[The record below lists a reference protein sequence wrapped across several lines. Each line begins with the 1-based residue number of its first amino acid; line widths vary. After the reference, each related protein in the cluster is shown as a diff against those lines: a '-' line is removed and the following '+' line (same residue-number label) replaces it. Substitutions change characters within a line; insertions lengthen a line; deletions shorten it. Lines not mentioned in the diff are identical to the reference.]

1 VEAKNGDELF
11 REEDKFHAGNGK
23 TQACS
28 QVALPLLILGLV
40 GLGGGGRGEK
50 GGFLSFYV
58 PHSSQCL
65 HTMFPSSSQY
75 VPRHVLHSTSILSH
89 ICIGKCCPP
98 FTHIDGP
105 KGKDIIFTLQDI
117 ILCFGEASID
127 HCFFSE

>member
-1 VEAKNGDELF
+1 MEAKNGDELF

-28 QVALPLLILGLV
+28 QGALPLFIFGLV
-40 GLGGGGRGEK
+40 VLGGGEK

-75 VPRHVLHSTSILSH
+75 VPQHVLHSTSILSH
-89 ICIGKCCPP
+89 ICFGKCCPP

-105 KGKDIIFTLQDI
+105 KGR
-117 ILCFGEASID
+117 ILSLHFKILSFVLGKLP
-127 HCFFSE
+127 